1 MVVRT
6 RGLHPPD
13 KVADYQARGWWTDE
27 VVDEVYL
34 ARVAE
39 HVAAGDALALLDPAN
54 RADLDGTEPRRLT
67 WRELDDEVHHLAAR
81 LLELGLRRGD
91 VLAVQQPNTVELV
104 ETYLAAWLVGVV
116 VTPLAVPY
124 REHELVSMVGRSEA
138 SVLLVA
144 PRCGERDLLAD
155 AQDAVRRLPL
165 VRHLATLSP
174 PASTPLPHRSGNE
187 ADASDAVRRLVTA
200 PATAAD
206 RAAVA
211 AHRAQTGRHDPDDA
225 MTICWTSGTEAEPKG
240 VPRTHLEWLAG
251 SWAGV
256 DAPELTRDDVILNPF
271 PLVNMAAF
279 VGLLLPWLRTGCVL
293 VQHHPFDLPTFLRQV
308 AAERVTYTVMPPALL
323 TVLLHNEQLLA
334 QADLS
339 SLTRVGSGSAP
350 LPPAMVAGWQER
362 GVGVINFFGSNEG
375 VGLLSSPADLP
386 DPQERARYFPNFAVP
401 GPPGHRWS
409 SRIGDWV
416 QVRLVDPATGEDVT
430 TPGVP
435 AELRVDGPTVF
446 PGYLG
451 DETGSAFDE
460 RGWLRTGDLFEIA
473 GDHGQFLRYVD
484 RARDVVIRGGHN
496 IAPAEVEALVATH
509 PAVAEVAVV
518 GDPDEVLGERLAAVV
533 ALRPGASLTLDELR
547 AHLEAQHVA
556 HVKLPERL
564 EVVDALPR
572 NPVGKVLKRRLR
584 RPVPAQPLTS

>member
-1 MVVRT
+1 MVRT
-6 RGLHPPD
+6 RGLHPRD

-27 VVDEVYL
+27 VLDEVYL

-39 HVAAGDALALLDPAN
+39 RGDALALVDPAN
-54 RADLDGTEPRRLT
+54 RVDLDGAPPRRLT

-104 ETYLAAWLVGVV
+104 ETYLAAWLLGVV

-124 REHELVSMVGRSEA
+124 REHELVSMVGRAEA

-155 AQDAVRRLPL
+155 AQDAVRTLPL
-165 VRHLATLSP
+165 VRHLATLASA
-174 PASTPLPHRSGNE
+174 PAGHRTPAA
-187 ADASDAVRRLVTA
+187 ADATEPVRRLVTA
-200 PATAAD
+200 PASPAD

-211 AHRAQTGRHDPDDA
+211 AHRAETGRHDPDDA

-256 DAPELTRDDVILNPF
+256 DAPQLTQGDVILNPF

-293 VQHHPFDLPTFLRQV
+293 VQHHPFDLPTFLGQV
-308 AAERVTYTVMPPALL
+308 ATERVSYTVMPPALL

-350 LPPAMVAGWQER
+350 LPPSMVAGWQER

-386 DPQERARYFPNFAVP
+386 DPQERARFFPNFAVP

-416 QVRLVDPATGEDVT
+416 QVRLVDLATGEDVT

-533 ALRPGASLTLDELR
+533 ALRPGATLTLEEVR
-547 AHLEAQHVA
+547 AHLETQHVA
-556 HVKLPERL
+556 RVKLPERL

-572 NPVGKVLKRRLR
+572 NPVGKVLKRQLR
-584 RPVPAQPLTS
+584 RTAAAPPLTS